1 MRRSRGGPC
10 GQPAGGTGA
19 SEQGY
24 GERWGGLWARAF
36 PSPWMPICPLR
47 GLGDGVGLR
56 RFSTDKAQHVVAS
69 MLNRSSFAQR
79 STPHQASRLSG
90 STLATA
96 PPEHSRPTLALSC
109 KGALPSEDDSL
120 MTDGMDRLPGG
131 SPMQLKRVTREARN
145 KCDASCTWSRLFG
158 ESI

>member
-1 MRRSRGGPC
+1 MGC
-10 GQPAGGTGA
+10 GRAPSLRPGRPFVLPEAGATVM
-19 SEQGY
+19 SSD
-24 GERWGGLWARAF
+24 F
-36 PSPWMPICPLR
+36 
-47 GLGDGVGLR
+47 LR